1 MRRPSAAR
9 GRRLGCRTCSTGAE
23 PCPSEECRSMLWNK
37 GGVHGRRREARIKA
51 GVAASRGQMRTYAV
65 AVDAPSRACLTG
77 AREMRA
83 TPMAM
88 NTADPISSLRAMK
101 LRYACTAMT
110 LACAKLDHVVKAIR
124 LRCAEGLREAS
135 SK

>member
-1 MRRPSAAR
+1 
-9 GRRLGCRTCSTGAE
+9 
-23 PCPSEECRSMLWNK
+23 
-37 GGVHGRRREARIKA
+37 
-51 GVAASRGQMRTYAV
+51 MRTYAL
-65 AVDAPSRACLTG
+65 AVDATSRDCLTG

-101 LRYACTAMT
+101 LRYACTPMT
-110 LACAKLDHVVKAIR
+110 VACAKLDHAAKAIT

-135 SK
+135 SKKTPSVA